1 MWQNNANAFAARNSS
16 RSKINPFVAP
26 TGSDLF
32 NSIRTNNV
40 VNSMNDSFLKY
51 AEQYASTAKDAAR
64 LDQARVDQYYAHE
77 DAAAAAANKFN
88 ATQAQLNRDFQQA
101 SAREAMQFS
110 KNEAAITR
118 AWQERMAN
126 TAYQRAVK
134 DMQAAGINPILAYT
148 QGGASTPSGATG
160 VSSTSS
166 GSSAVG
172 TKANSA
178 LSFSQRET
186 GNVLGLLGQSLGTSI
201 DYLNRIN
208 TDNNVSKNIK
218 AQQTMALMNV
228 FTGALSTL
236 GKALI

>member
-1 MWQNNANAFAARNSS
+1 MAIFRGHGASMNFSVNPVLPSNSYDIS
-16 RSKINPFVAP
+16 TSTNKI
-26 TGSDLF
+26 L
-32 NSIRTNNV
+32 NSI
-40 VNSMNDSFLKY
+40 NDSFLKY
-51 AEQYASTAKDAAR
+51 AEQYANSAKQSAA
-64 LDQARVDQYYAHE
+64 LDQARVAQYYAPE
-77 DAAAAAANKFN
+77 DAAAAAANQFS

-101 SAREAMQFS
+101 SAREAMEFS

-126 TAYQRAVK
+126 TAYQRAVQ
-134 DMQAAGINPILAYT
+134 DMHAAGINPILAYT

-208 TDNNVSKNIK
+208 TDNNVSKSIK

>member
-1 MWQNNANAFAARNSS
+1 MVIKHAWQNNARLHGAS
-16 RSKINPFVAP
+16 RSFTVNPP
-26 TGSDLF
+26 ISSNSDNVENSNKVL
-32 NSIRTNNV
+32 NSI
-40 VNSMNDSFLKY
+40 NDSFLKFT
-51 AEQYASTAKDAAR
+51 EQYASTAKEAAE
-64 LDQARVDQYYAHE
+64 LDQARVNQYYAHE
-77 DAAAAAANKFN
+77 DAAAAAANEFS

-101 SAREAMQFS
+101 SAREAMEFS

-126 TAYQRAVK
+126 TAYQRAVQ

-160 VSSTSS
+160 VSSTAS

-208 TDNNVSKNIK
+208 TDNNVSKSIK
-218 AQQTMALMNV
+218 AQQTMALLNV
-228 FTGALSTL
+228 FTGALTTL
-236 GKALI
+236 GKAMI

>member
-1 MWQNNANAFAARNSS
+1 MANFRGHGASMKFSVNPVLPSYS
-16 RSKINPFVAP
+16 NDIVTSTNKI
-26 TGSDLF
+26 L
-32 NSIRTNNV
+32 NSI
-40 VNSMNDSFLKY
+40 NDSFLKY
-51 AEQYASTAKDAAR
+51 SEQYANSAKQSAA
-64 LDQARVDQYYAHE
+64 LDQARVNQYYAHE
-77 DAAAAAANKFN
+77 DAAAAAANEFS
-88 ATQAQLNRDFQQA
+88 ATQAQLNRDFQQS
-101 SAREAMQFS
+101 SAREAMEFS

-118 AWQERMAN
+118 AWQERMSN

-160 VSSTSS
+160 VSSTAS

-218 AQQTMALMNV
+218 AQQTMALMNL
-228 FTGALSTL
+228 FSGALSTL